1 MGWFKNFLKRFLPPP
16 VSVFNREIDATRQL
30 IKAEN
35 ASLQLKWNQEVEQVL
50 DILTQ
55 QQKQLNVQQWQF
67 ETMANKLHEV
77 KSFQQILGQR
87 LFELSQ
93 QMQDDEQQFLLG
105 MEQRIQ
111 EQGQQFLMYIGQ
123 RMQEQKQLLVALDKF
138 ADIEKSLKISI
149 DEVRSS
155 IEEEIH
161 ILEDK
166 QLEEIKKAQKDI
178 LNINKI
184 VPNQPIFWSNEFEK
198 RVIEANWGNIMQSAD
213 FADKFI
219 RLTQG
224 MDAKS
229 VETVIRIL
237 IRQNAYL
244 NTNAESL
251 DLFTRKEQE
260 ELRLLKENF
269 NSEIIRLNDSLFAY
283 RNYLL
288 PVHHFESSVFYYK
301 HGIADL
307 NDPSTVKGKAIIDV
321 GGFIGDS
328 VLVLSELEPS
338 TIYTFEAVPENFE
351 LLKKTIELNKV
362 QNVVAENMALGA
374 KCGTL
379 TIHTCGSG
387 STSIERPGLAYK
399 EDIEVPVTTL
409 DKYIAEHG
417 IDVGLI
423 KVDIEGGEPAF
434 LEGARKTICEQRP
447 ILLLS
452 IYHNAHDFFELKPL
466 IESWNLGYRFKVHKP
481 TLGSASGET
490 LLLAETKD
498 R

>member
-16 VSVFNREIDATRQL
+16 VNVFNREIDATRQL
-30 IKAEN
+30 IKEEN
-35 ASLQLKWNQEVEQVL
+35 ASLQLKWNQKIEQVL
-50 DILTQ
+50 KILAQ
-55 QQKQLNVQQWQF
+55 QQKLLNVQQWQF

-77 KSFQQILGQR
+77 RSFQQVLDQHIL
-87 LFELSQ
+87 ELSLQAQDNRQ
-93 QMQDDEQQFLLG
+93 QLLLDV
-105 MEQRIQ
+105 EQRIQ
-111 EQGQQFLMYIGQ
+111 EQGQQLLLGIEQQMHEQ
-123 RMQEQKQLLVALDKF
+123 MQSILALDKF
-138 ADIEKSLKISI
+138 FDMERSLKISI

-155 IEEEIH
+155 IEKEIH
-161 ILEDK
+161 TLESK
-166 QLEEIKKAQKDI
+166 QLEEMKKVQKDI
-178 LNINKI
+178 ANISEI
-184 VPNQPIFWSNEFEK
+184 VPNQPILWSNDFEK
-198 RVIEANWGNIMQSAD
+198 RVIEANWGNIMQSTD

-219 RLTQG
+219 RLTRG

-244 NTNAESL
+244 HTNAKSL

-269 NSEIIRLNDSLFAY
+269 NSEIIKLNDSLFAY

-351 LLKKTIELNKV
+351 LLKKTIELN
-362 QNVVAENMALGA
+362 NVPNIVAENMALGA

-387 STSIERPGLAYK
+387 STSIERPGLVYK

-434 LEGARKTICEQRP
+434 LEGARKTICEQKP

-481 TLGSASGET
+481 TFGNVTSET
-490 LLLAETKD
+490 LLLAEVEN
-498 R
+498 